1 MWKEVEI
8 LLLRNYYS
16 SLTYECVGD
25 SNVTE
30 DVTPELSPR
39 YSRKYDG
46 DYALTGYRGN
56 IFSSSTIYS
65 FGFGNLMNTQGVCCI
80 GFGDNTAEVTFN
92 DYVPTGKYQPITST
106 KKSNETTYDS
116 NTKTY
121 TTIVKFTLTNPSSNI
136 LNINEIMLGSASTY
150 VYYTR
155 DLLGENSFVLNA
167 NESVDFEL
175 TIKYTIA
182 EPLQ

>member
-1 MWKEVEI
+1 M
-8 LLLRNYYS
+8 LLRNYYS
-16 SLTYECVGD
+16 SLTYSAIG
-25 SNVTE
+25 NTNITE

-39 YSRKYDG
+39 FSRTYN
-46 DYALTGYRGN
+46 GN
-56 IFSSSTIYS
+56 YVLMDFIPSIFSSNTTCAFS
-65 FGFGNLMNTQGVCCI
+65 FGANMNKNAQCCI
-80 GFGDNTAEVTFN
+80 GFGDNTTEVTFN
-92 DYVPTGKYQPITST
+92 DYSPTGKYTPISSVQKTS
-106 KKSNETTYDS
+106 ETTYDN

-121 TTIVKFTLTNPSSNI
+121 TRIVKFTLTNPSSNT
-136 LNINEIMLGSASTY
+136 LNINEIMIGAAGTT

-155 DLLGENSFVLNA
+155 DLLGENSFVFNA